1 MSGQQLRV
9 GDDVE
14 VRVPASSANLGPGF
28 DSIGCAL
35 GVWDTCRVT
44 VTAQPGLVVTVSG
57 EGAGAVP
64 LDATHLVHRAM
75 QVAWAELDVEPPA
88 GWRSTVATR
97 CRTGGGWARR
107 RRPSSPASSPR
118 RRCTTSP
125 AGRPGDDV
133 DLAFANSLA
142 SRLEGHPDNA
152 SASVHGGVTLSW
164 TDDDGAGTTT
174 VHLPVH
180 PDVEPVVFAPDAQLS
195 TAKARSVLPL
205 QVRLADAAANSAR
218 AALLVHALGSA
229 PEHLLA
235 ATRDWLHQEAR
246 RSSYAGSMDL
256 VDRLRSAGHAAVVS
270 GAGPSVLVLDP
281 ARPGRGGRCTRRDGL
296 AGADPRHPTPRSARR
311 GARDRLTG
319 SLPNTARRLLGCGN
333 GRVPSVLLW
342 ALRPQSMPGV
352 SRCLPRVALHDQGPL
367 PAMRCG
373 PVVGSQ

>member
-1 MSGQQLRV
+1 M
-9 GDDVE
+9 
-14 VRVPASSANLGPGF
+14 
-28 DSIGCAL
+28 
-35 GVWDTCRVT
+35 
-44 VTAQPGLVVTVSG
+44 
-57 EGAGAVP
+57 P

-75 QVAWAELDVEPPA
+75 QVAWAELGVEPPEGLA
-88 GWRSTVATR
+88 LDCRNEVPHGRGMGSSATAIVTGIVAAQALHDLSR
-97 CRTGGGWARR
+97 
-107 RRPSSPASSPR
+107 
-118 RRCTTSP
+118 
-125 AGRPGDDV
+125 GRAGDDV

-164 TDDDGAGTTT
+164 TDDEGAGTTT

-235 ATRDWLHQEAR
+235 ATREWLHQEAR

-270 GAGPSVLVLDP
+270 GAGPSVLVL
-281 ARPGRGGRCTRRDGL
+281 ARRDRVAEVSAH
-296 AGADPRHPTPRSARR
+296 AGDGWRVLTPGIPPH
-311 GARDRLTG
+311 GARVEVLATG
-319 SLPNTARRLLGCGN
+319 
-333 GRVPSVLLW
+333 
-342 ALRPQSMPGV
+342 
-352 SRCLPRVALHDQGPL
+352 
-367 PAMRCG
+367 
-373 PVVGSQ
+373 